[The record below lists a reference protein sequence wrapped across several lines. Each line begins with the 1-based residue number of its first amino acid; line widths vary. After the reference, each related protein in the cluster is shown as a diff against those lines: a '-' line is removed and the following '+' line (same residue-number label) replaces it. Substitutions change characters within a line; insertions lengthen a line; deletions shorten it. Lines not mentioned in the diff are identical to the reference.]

1 MLRLDAPILN
11 ENVSIGGEDNGIA
24 VVQVKNHVRRNTGGT
39 IYVKSTMTNPDIKA
53 TIKCVCGVYRAHIL
67 QAAEKSASNSP
78 NSVCHTKDELAQ
90 VFVDDQGGHTPK
102 DLSEV
107 PSLDQVITFYENFY
121 ERSQME
127 IDTII
132 MSLIYVEKLIKETN
146 GLVVPRAETWKSI
159 LFSCMVLASKVWDDL
174 SMWNVDFSNVSR
186 RHLMLASFTLR
197 RINKLE
203 LAVLKCLNFIV
214 RVPASEYAKYY
225 FLIRCM
231 LMKSGDLNEVGDS
244 EKSLDM
250 EELKNLEAP
259 SSNYEAA
266 GASSIPSNTNAR
278 RSRSLNDHDFDAFRP
293 RKNEASVALE
303 QLVTMNR

>member
-1 MLRLDAPILN
+1 MFA
-11 ENVSIGGEDNGIA
+11 
-24 VVQVKNHVRRNTGGT
+24 HT
-39 IYVKSTMTNPDIKA
+39 IPPFSL
-53 TIKCVCGVYRAHIL
+53 L
-67 QAAEKSASNSP
+67 QYS
-78 NSVCHTKDELAQ
+78 
-90 VFVDDQGGHTPK
+90 VFVEYTGLTFYRLLKRVHQIHPTLCAIPRK
-102 DLSEV
+102 DLHKSLLMTRVAIHPRIYSDV

-146 GLVVPRAETWKSI
+146 GLVVPGAETWKCKSKGRGSCSFRTPTQHTHDTNSPTLFCITAI

-174 SMWNVDFSNVSR
+174 SMWNVDFSNVSSR
-186 RHLMLASFTLR
+186 NFMLASFTLR
-197 RINKLE
+197 RINELE

-231 LMKSGDLNEVGDS
+231 LMKSGDLNEGGAN

-250 EELKNLEAP
+250 EEFKKLEAL
-259 SSNYEAA
+259 SSNYQAA
-266 GASSIPSNTNAR
+266 VCVVYSFEYQLS
-278 RSRSLNDHDFDAFRP
+278 AF
-293 RKNEASVALE
+293 KESE
-303 QLVTMNR
+303 